1 MVGSL
6 FAQDVYPNFSTPK
19 KQLQFERK
27 RIYIKEV
34 SEKEMIIG
42 GGGSQFNPLVLF
54 NDMFPD
60 YMQQPTYTQSNLTT
74 QYRYRYTFEVSQNN
88 KHINEV
94 DFLYAVGLNQEA
106 QNIIDD
112 YTILFKEW
120 NQNRTKTI
128 IKNPTKIFSNIFYVF
143 GGLMG
148 FAILTLEPATDD
160 GSDPR
165 PVMCIG
171 SLGLG
176 YLFSLPKVETTQ
188 IDNNPP
194 VLQQTLSSNQI
205 TAIANSYNRQIFEEI
220 KSDN

>member
-1 MVGSL
+1 MKKLLFILMVGSL

-27 RIYIKEV
+27 RIYTKEV
-34 SEKEMIIG
+34 SEKEIILNE
-42 GGGSQFNPLVLF
+42 GGSQFNPRAL
-54 NDMFPD
+54 
-60 YMQQPTYTQSNLTT
+60 S
-74 QYRYRYTFEVSQNN
+74 YRYRYTFEISQNN
-88 KHINEV
+88 KLLNEL
-94 DFLYAVGLNQEA
+94 DFLYAVGLNEEA
-106 QNIIDD
+106 EGIIDD

-120 NQNRTKTI
+120 SQNRTKTI

-194 VLQQTLSSNQI
+194 VMQQTLSSNQI
-205 TAIANSYNRQIFEEI
+205 TAIADSYNRQLFQDI
-220 KSDN
+220 KSNN